1 MKEDEIVNQLVYLVS
16 NATLELMEST
26 MFMLFPVSIVLI
38 IAGLIGYFFP
48 EFCWRRKL
56 GWRARGSS
64 PSVSVIDT
72 YKILG
77 VLGIIIGVILFIIAV
92 IVLIRYLVIIF

>member
-1 MKEDEIVNQLVYLVS
+1 MKEEDIMNHLVYLVS
-16 NATLELMEST
+16 NAELKLMEST

-38 IAGLIGYFFP
+38 IAGLIGFFFP
-48 EFCWRRKL
+48 EFCWRLKL
-56 GWRARGSS
+56 GWRAKDNS
-64 PSVSVIDT
+64 PSDSVIET

-92 IVLIRYLVIIF
+92 IVLIRYLVIVF